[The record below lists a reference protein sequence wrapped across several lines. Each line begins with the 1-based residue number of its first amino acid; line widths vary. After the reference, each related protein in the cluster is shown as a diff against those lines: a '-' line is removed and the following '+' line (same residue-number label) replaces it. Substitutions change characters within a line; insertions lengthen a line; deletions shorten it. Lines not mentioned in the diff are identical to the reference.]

1 MNYSLADALFG
12 KTKKAVIG
20 ILFSKPDISVH
31 LRELARM
38 AAVSAPMMQRE
49 LAILVDA
56 GIITSRKDGNR
67 IAFKANDACPI
78 FEELSGIARKT
89 IGVADSIKSALRGK
103 DIELAFIFGSIAT
116 GKENAD
122 SDIDLMVVG
131 DIDNIELNGLIAPLE
146 DSLRRPIHISHYR
159 TQEWTEINKDR
170 LINKIVNGPKIILI
184 SNESLGDVKV
194 IADFLPPPVELSFS
208 KLPRPTPESLE
219 KRPEDQLSTS

>member
-1 MNYSLADALFG
+1 MNHSLADALFG

-56 GIITSRKDGNR
+56 GIITSCKDGNR
-67 IAFKANDACPI
+67 VIFKANDACPI
-78 FEELSGIARKT
+78 FDELRGIARKT
-89 IGVADSIKSALRGK
+89 SGVTDSIKSALLGK

-131 DIDNIELNGLIAPLE
+131 DIDTIELNRLIAPLE
-146 DSLRRPIHISHYR
+146 DTLRRPIHISHYG
-159 TQEWTEINKDR
+159 TKEWPEISKDR
-170 LINKIVNGPKIILI
+170 LINKIVNGPKIM
-184 SNESLGDVKV
+184 V
-194 IADFLPPPVELSFS
+194 ITNDN
-208 KLPRPTPESLE
+208 
-219 KRPEDQLSTS
+219 